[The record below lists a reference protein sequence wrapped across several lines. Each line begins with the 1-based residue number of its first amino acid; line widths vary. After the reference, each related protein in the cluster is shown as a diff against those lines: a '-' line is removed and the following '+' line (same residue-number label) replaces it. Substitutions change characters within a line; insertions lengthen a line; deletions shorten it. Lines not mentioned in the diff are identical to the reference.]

1 MDGNSAKERS
11 KFFWGFFLIFYFN
24 ILLFYLFIFII
35 LLLGQSIHPFC
46 NKVKRDPLETEC
58 TDDRSSVALC
68 NLVQHDNLLPATFQV
83 RGC

>member
-11 KFFWGFFLIFYFN
+11 KFFGGFLIFYFY

-35 LLLGQSIHPFC
+35 LFLGQSIHPFC

-68 NLVQHDNLLPATFQV
+68 NLVQHDNLLPAKFQV